1 MVDKQKGIEMM
12 ARLFRIS
19 GLTLLAAGIPSAAQF
34 RNVLKSA
41 EIEKVFAAGRP
52 SQEVLT
58 KTNFGIDF
66 RSTAASSE
74 ASAKDAEAD
83 EFWFVRHGAAQLSL
97 NSETYQ
103 AAAGDVVHVA
113 RNVDYRIANG
123 RDPFQY
129 VAVRVFPETR
139 PLRIGYG
146 AGPTPRTM
154 PVVVP
159 KKQIEE
165 TFATAEKNV
174 TLHSAGAALINH
186 VVYPARHGPWEVH
199 QTCDDIY
206 FVRLGTAHTRLDGR
220 LVNPKDEAPGEPRG
234 TGVIGAREF
243 TISAGDMVFI
253 PRNMA
258 HFSDPGSGKVGYLL
272 LKVCD

>member
-1 MVDKQKGIEMM
+1 MP

-19 GLTLLAAGIPSAAQF
+19 GLALVAAGIPAAAQF
-34 RNVLKSA
+34 RDVMKSA
-41 EIEKVFAAGRP
+41 EIEKIFSAGRP
-52 SQEVLT
+52 SQDVLT
-58 KTNFGIDF
+58 KTNFAIEF
-66 RSTAASSE
+66 RSAASGFG

-83 EFWFVRHGAAQLSL
+83 EFWFVRHGAAKLSL

-113 RNVDYRIANG
+113 RKVDYRIANG

-154 PVVVP
+154 PVVAP

-206 FVRLGTAHTRLDGR
+206 FVRLGTAHTQLDGR
-220 LVNPKDEAPGEPRG
+220 LINPKDEALGEPRG
-234 TGVIGAREF
+234 TGVTGAREF
-243 TISAGDMVFI
+243 TITVGDMVFI
-253 PRNMA
+253 PRNTA
-258 HFSDPGSGKVGYLL
+258 HFSDPGTGKVGYLL